1 MTQDPEVG
9 RAYADEVVQL
19 VRRIVRLSH
28 VQSRRMVQR
37 YGLTGP
43 QLLCLQA
50 LFRTGEMTPTA
61 LARSVELSPATVTGI
76 VHRLEARGMVQRTR
90 SQVDRRS
97 SVLTFTDAAQETF
110 AALPRSLE
118 SRFTERLH
126 GLSEDEQ
133 ATLTEALRS
142 LVQLM
147 GEDSQLSSETV
158 PPDVMEA
165 DAPVPDAPELAPD
178 IGAHVAEP
186 GPWSGETPARASGTG
201 NSNLRPDGADPGRT
215 TR

>member
-1 MTQDPEVG
+1 MIQNPDQG
-9 RAYADEVVQL
+9 RVHGEEILQL

-50 LFRTGEMTPTA
+50 LFRAGELTPTA

-76 VHRLEARGMVQRTR
+76 VHRLEARGMVERTR

-97 SVLTFTDAAQETF
+97 SVLTLTDAAQETF

-126 GLSEDEQ
+126 GLSETEQ
-133 ATLTEALRS
+133 ATLTRALRT
-142 LVQLM
+142 LVDLM
-147 GEDSQLSSETV
+147 GEDPQLSSEAV
-158 PPDVMEA
+158 PPDVLEA
-165 DAPVPDAPELAPD
+165 DAPELHPE

-186 GPWSGETPARASGTG
+186 GPWTGDAPAARASGTG